1 MEKIQNANGTYIY
14 DDDGNMIS
22 STDVS
27 ITEDIINGYVKR
39 QKRIIEARKRLY
51 RMEGKSEEQIHQFE
65 EAKLAEMNQYV
76 DSLRN
81 MHPRTV
87 DEDCSKDHEET
98 SKALSEIHEMLED
111 LLN

>member
-1 MEKIQNANGTYIY
+1 MKKIEDANGTYIY

-39 QKRIIEARKRLY
+39 QKRMIEARSRLY
-51 RMEGKSEEQIHQFE
+51 RMDGKSEEQIQQFE

-87 DEDCSKDHEET
+87 DDCDKDHEKT